1 MTAKTVEPPPASAAT
16 SPAVAPA
23 ELLTKDEIE
32 ALQLEVQKEIDK
44 EAKAKAKEELKK
56 KMLLEA
62 RVQRGLEEPI
72 VPVLIDLP
80 VYAMDIK
87 LDNRTFLLN
96 HTYDVRASVAAVLY
110 EIMQKTWQHQAVIEG
125 RSKGFFQKQR
135 LTQLN
140 GSTGAVTRAPFLAG

>member
-1 MTAKTVEPPPASAAT
+1 MTAKTVEPPASTT
-16 SPAVAPA
+16 SPAVSPPD
-23 ELLTKDEIE
+23 LLTKDEIE

-44 EAKAKAKEELKK
+44 EAKAKAKEDLKK

-62 RVQRGLEEPI
+62 RVARGLEEPI

-80 VYAMDIK
+80 IYAMDIK